1 MGGHAISESKER
13 EMKAKENRFEKYK
26 GCECATLV
34 LKTAP
39 QDCQNASERNE
50 TNRTIL
56 GSLIGAGYAVGTF
69 DAIENRLIAIDYE
82 RKGNLKEYLQKLV
95 LYTKYNFTFSMKTS
109 LEECENASSASI
121 LTIKGFDIPSR
132 WVVTQMAKAV
142 SAVAL

>member
-1 MGGHAISESKER
+1 
-13 EMKAKENRFEKYK
+13 MKAKENRFEKYK

-39 QDCQNASERNE
+39 QACQNASERNE
-50 TNRTIL
+50 IKRTIVGACL
-56 GSLIGAGYAVGTF
+56 GAGFAVGTF

-82 RKGNLKEYLQKLV
+82 KKGNLKEFLQKLV
-95 LYTKYNFTFSMKTS
+95 LYTKFGFEFSMKAN
-109 LEECENASSASI
+109 LEECEDASSASI

-142 SAVAL
+142 SAIAL